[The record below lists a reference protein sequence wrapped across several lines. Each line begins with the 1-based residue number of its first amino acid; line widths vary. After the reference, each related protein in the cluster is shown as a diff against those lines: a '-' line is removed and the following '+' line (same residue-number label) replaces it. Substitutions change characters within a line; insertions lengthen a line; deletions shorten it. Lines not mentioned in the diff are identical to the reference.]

1 MEYIK
6 KLWNISD
13 NFYDSLD
20 RLKKDV
26 SLFVKKDA
34 TLLTLSMSLIQCK
47 NNND

>member
-20 RLKKDV
+20 RLKKNV

-34 TLLTLSMSLIQCK
+34 TLLTLFNELHSVQEQQ
-47 NNND
+47 